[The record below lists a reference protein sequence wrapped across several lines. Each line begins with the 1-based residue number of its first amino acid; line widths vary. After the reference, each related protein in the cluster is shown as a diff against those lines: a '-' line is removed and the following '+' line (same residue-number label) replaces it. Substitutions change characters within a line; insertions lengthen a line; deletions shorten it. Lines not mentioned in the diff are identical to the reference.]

1 MTHTHTQ
8 ARAGV
13 AALVH
18 GDPLGTDRV
27 EALLA
32 ATPPRDPEAYREG
45 RARAVRQHRRWAAQV
60 VVTDELARR
69 ACAEL
74 GLRPP
79 EDTAPPDVLAVDE
92 ADAAELGSIVAAA
105 LAYSPAARALLD
117 RLEALQHLPEATL
130 RDYYLRNPDRF
141 LTPDALRRGADPFG
155 ATAPED
161 LTPYQEVRAGIEKEL
176 RQAMGRRAFFL
187 WLDRERSDVVCSP
200 GYEHPGDPGH
210 PDHEHR
216 H

>member
-1 MTHTHTQ
+1 MTPEG
-8 ARAGV
+8 GV

-18 GDPLGTDRV
+18 GDPLGTGRV

-32 ATPPRDPEAYREG
+32 VMPPRDPEEYREG
-45 RARAVRQHRRWAAQV
+45 RDRAVRQHRRWAAQV
-60 VVTDELARR
+60 VVVGELARR

-79 EDTAPPDVLAVDE
+79 EDTAPPGVPVVDE

-105 LAYSPAARALLD
+105 LAHSPAARTLLGHF
-117 RLEALQHLPEATL
+117 EALQHIPEATV

-155 ATAPED
+155 ATAPGD
-161 LTPYQEVRAGIEKEL
+161 LTPYREVRSAIEGDL

-187 WLDRERSDVVCSP
+187 WLDRERSDVRYAP

>member
-1 MTHTHTQ
+1 
-8 ARAGV
+8 
-13 AALVH
+13 
-18 GDPLGTDRV
+18 
-27 EALLA
+27 
-32 ATPPRDPEAYREG
+32 
-45 RARAVRQHRRWAAQV
+45 V

-79 EDTAPPDVLAVDE
+79 EETAPPGVLTVDE

-105 LAYSPAARALLD
+105 LAYSPAARALLAH
-117 RLEALQHLPEATL
+117 LEALQHLPEGTL

-161 LTPYQEVRAGIEKEL
+161 LMPYQEVRAGIGKEL

-187 WLDRERSDVVCSP
+187 WLDRERSDVVYSP